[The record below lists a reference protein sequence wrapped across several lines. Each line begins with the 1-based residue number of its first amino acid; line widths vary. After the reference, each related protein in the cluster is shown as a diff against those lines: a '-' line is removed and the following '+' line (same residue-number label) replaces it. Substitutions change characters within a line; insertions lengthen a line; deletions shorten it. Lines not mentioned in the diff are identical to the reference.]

1 MTTKVVETFC
11 YAAYSWRVFSN
22 NRFAGYVTAL
32 SEFDA
37 IRKAQDK
44 FGKNI
49 WIERVIDPE
58 YNK

>member
-1 MTTKVVETFC
+1 MTNAFC
-11 YAAYSWRVFSN
+11 YATYSWRVFSN

-37 IRKAQDK
+37 MRKAKDK
-44 FGKNI
+44 FGNNI
-49 WIERVIDPE
+49 WIERVIDPA